1 MVKLEETIRD
11 LKMKN
16 IQLIAQKKSMSPI
29 NESVDLQ
36 PDDYLRSSSVGDDN
50 TKMKELKKETKLLQ
64 KRTNKDEKL
73 LKMQKKMF
81 DKHV

>member
-29 NESVDLQ
+29 NESVDL
-36 PDDYLRSSSVGDDN
+36 
-50 TKMKELKKETKLLQ
+50 
-64 KRTNKDEKL
+64 
-73 LKMQKKMF
+73 
-81 DKHV
+81 